1 MVVIHGISPGS
12 VEIKKNICK
21 NYVHLDTLV
30 IEIRVDI
37 LQVKIQEN
45 PIIVYIVEVIDE
57 T

>member
-1 MVVIHGISPGS
+1 MIHGISPGS